1 MSLQTIHS
9 ATPDTAFSAPQSPLP
24 YFVFCFLSSFLL
36 LFLPSPS
43 PLLLSSCPPGSCSLK
58 WQPQW
63 LILCV
68 MSAAGATWDQ
78 PWGQRGLQHRRAG
91 VDVPVE
97 CGGGVR
103 AASCGRGRHLLHSC
117 RWSHRGWGGLWRC
130 SGPLTDGF
138 VLEGN
143 KSERKKGDF
152 FLTTQGNIHDT
163 RIKSKRVLTCEWLQQ
178 HLGDRVSIVQP
189 ILQHHKPSLAGLRV
203 LTTWRENFL

>member
-152 FLTTQGNIHDT
+152 FFNYTRQHPWHKNQKQTSSYLWVAAATPWWQGLHRTTHT
-163 RIKSKRVLTCEWLQQ
+163 PT
-178 HLGDRVSIVQP
+178 P
-189 ILQHHKPSLAGLRV
+189 
-203 LTTWRENFL
+203 